1 MRLENEKACQ
11 LNRSFKMVH
20 IWSFPWIDKNLQE
33 MHKIVPNLLRYET
46 GIFEALF
53 VFIFEEG
60 NTKQF
65 KNQIKFFRVDIVVLS
80 LPSKFGDKGNFL
92 GD

>member
-1 MRLENEKACQ
+1 
-11 LNRSFKMVH
+11 
-20 IWSFPWIDKNLQE
+20 

-65 KNQIKFFRVDIVVLS
+65 KNQIEFFRVDIVLLS
-80 LPSKFGDKGNFL
+80 LPSKL
-92 GD
+92 GIKATFWVTNNAYQGKIYENIS